1 MELLIPE
8 AMLHL
13 HCIAAATASKSPT
26 RSLPPVHLN
35 DSISHIA
42 MPGLAMGVECVLL
55 VLAGPHDGRRRS
67 SPIIGAL
74 IEHVATH

>member
-13 HCIAAATASKSPT
+13 HCIAAVTASKSPT

-35 DSISHIA
+35 LTHRHAHGSRD
-42 MPGLAMGVECVLL
+42 GCGVRTASASC
-55 VLAGPHDGRRRS
+55 GPHDGRRRS